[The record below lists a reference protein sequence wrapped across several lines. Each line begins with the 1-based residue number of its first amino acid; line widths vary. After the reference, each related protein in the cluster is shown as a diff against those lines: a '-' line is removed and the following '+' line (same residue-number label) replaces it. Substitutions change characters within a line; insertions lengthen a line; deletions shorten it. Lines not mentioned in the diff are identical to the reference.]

1 MKYIGLL
8 ASSVCV
14 VVVLLI
20 NSYYSIINLDIQKI
34 SSYVVE
40 SNMILEDIITKEEN
54 VSKDNKEYIDR
65 LQNLKK
71 CIEDTKTSFFT
82 SKYKDYRIKSVE
94 SMIESISNDKK
105 NNEHLNM
112 VKKYNELSEKELDS
126 ILEKN
131 FLEVTYLY
139 TLAYE

>member
-40 SNMILEDIITKEEN
+40 SNMILEDIITKEERDL
-54 VSKDNKEYIDR
+54 KDNKEYIDR
-65 LQNLKK
+65 
-71 CIEDTKTSFFT
+71 
-82 SKYKDYRIKSVE
+82 
-94 SMIESISNDKK
+94 
-105 NNEHLNM
+105 
-112 VKKYNELSEKELDS
+112 
-126 ILEKN
+126 
-131 FLEVTYLY
+131 
-139 TLAYE
+139 

>member
-65 LQNLKK
+65 LQNLKN
-71 CIEDTKTSFFT
+71 
-82 SKYKDYRIKSVE
+82 V
-94 SMIESISNDKK
+94 
-105 NNEHLNM
+105 
-112 VKKYNELSEKELDS
+112 
-126 ILEKN
+126 
-131 FLEVTYLY
+131 
-139 TLAYE
+139 

>member
-1 MKYIGLL
+1 
-8 ASSVCV
+8 
-14 VVVLLI
+14 
-20 NSYYSIINLDIQKI
+20 
-34 SSYVVE
+34 
-40 SNMILEDIITKEEN
+40 ILEDIITKEEN

-112 VKKYNELSEKELDS
+112 
-126 ILEKN
+126 
-131 FLEVTYLY
+131 
-139 TLAYE
+139 

>member
-8 ASSVCV
+8 ASSICV
-14 VVVLLI
+14 VFVLLI
-20 NSYYSIINLDIQKI
+20 NSYYNIINLDIQKI
-34 SSYVVE
+34 SSYVIE
-40 SNMILEDIITKEEN
+40 SNMILEDIITKEES
-54 VSKDNKEYIDR
+54 VSKNNKEYIDR

-82 SKYKDYRIKSVE
+82 SKYKGYKIKSVE
-94 SMIESISNDKK
+94 SMIKGISNDKVK
-105 NNEHLNM
+105 NEQLKM

-126 ILEKN
+126 ILDKN
-131 FLEVTYLY
+131 FFEVTYLY

>member
-40 SNMILEDIITKEEN
+40 SNMILEDIITKEDTVLKN
-54 VSKDNKEYIDR
+54 KKEYIDR

-82 SKYKDYRIKSVE
+82 SKYKEYRIRSVV
-94 SMIESISNDKK
+94 SMIEGISNDKEGNK
-105 NNEHLNM
+105 HLNM

-131 FLEVTYLY
+131 FFEVTYLY

>member
-1 MKYIGLL
+1 MIMKYIGLL

-71 CIEDTKTSFFT
+71 
-82 SKYKDYRIKSVE
+82 
-94 SMIESISNDKK
+94 
-105 NNEHLNM
+105 
-112 VKKYNELSEKELDS
+112 
-126 ILEKN
+126 
-131 FLEVTYLY
+131 
-139 TLAYE
+139 

>member
-40 SNMILEDIITKEEN
+40 SNMILEDIITKEERDL
-54 VSKDNKEYIDR
+54 KDNKEYIDR

-71 CIEDTKTSFFT
+71 CIEDTKTSFLQVNI
-82 SKYKDYRIKSVE
+82 RI
-94 SMIESISNDKK
+94 IE
-105 NNEHLNM
+105 LNQ
-112 VKKYNELSEKELDS
+112 
-126 ILEKN
+126 
-131 FLEVTYLY
+131 
-139 TLAYE
+139 

>member
-8 ASSVCV
+8 ASSICV
-14 VVVLLI
+14 VFVLLI
-20 NSYYSIINLDIQKI
+20 NSYYNIINLDIQKI
-34 SSYVVE
+34 SSYVIE
-40 SNMILEDIITKEEN
+40 SNMILEDIITKEES
-54 VSKDNKEYIDR
+54 VSKNNKEYIDR

-82 SKYKDYRIKSVE
+82 SKYKDYKIKSVE
-94 SMIESISNDKK
+94 SMIKGISNDKVK
-105 NNEHLNM
+105 NEQLKM

-126 ILEKN
+126 ILDKN
-131 FLEVTYLY
+131 FFEVTYLY

>member
-8 ASSVCV
+8 ASSICV

-40 SNMILEDIITKEEN
+40 SNMILEDMITKEESVLKN
-54 VSKDNKEYIDR
+54 DKEYIDR
-65 LQNLKK
+65 LKNLKK
-71 CIEDTKTSFFT
+71 CIEGTKTSFFT
-82 SKYKDYRIKSVE
+82 IKYKYYKIKSVE
-94 SMIESISNDKK
+94 SMIEGISNDKEK
-105 NNEHLNM
+105 DEHLNM

-126 ILEKN
+126 ILDKN
-131 FLEVTYLY
+131 FFEVTYLY

>member
-40 SNMILEDIITKEEN
+40 SNMILEDIITKEES
-54 VSKDNKEYIDR
+54 VLKDNKEYIDR

-131 FLEVTYLY
+131 FFEVTYLY